1 MNFDLFMNS
10 LPYLAKGMLG
20 IFVVIGFMIL
30 TIVVLNKLTAGKK

>member
-20 IFVVIGFMIL
+20 IFVVIGIMIL
-30 TIVVLNKLTAGKK
+30 TIVVLNKLTTGKK